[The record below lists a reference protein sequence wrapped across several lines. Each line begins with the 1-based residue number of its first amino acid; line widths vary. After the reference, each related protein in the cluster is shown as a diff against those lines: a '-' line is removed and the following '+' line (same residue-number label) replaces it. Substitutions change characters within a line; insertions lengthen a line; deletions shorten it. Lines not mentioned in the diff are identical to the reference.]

1 MSHGKKLLSTRRHS
15 TGLPDRRER
24 LSVEYGAPQ
33 AEFPRPEELTVEPQA
48 KEPRDSLGA
57 EAEVTAIA
65 VVLLRW
71 RSGLNGKDFAA
82 RSRMSRRRLAAYE
95 KARRRAKNQTLEGL
109 LADAGLRPSRLGR
122 LLAASREA
130 REALVPE
137 KPLPVRGEVEAL
149 AQGFV
154 GRLAD
159 LATAAF
165 RQLFEGVLAVDRG
178 SPWDEAAVPR
188 EADRLRAPAL
198 WARLE
203 PCSAADRR
211 FLVEENE
218 AYWDWGLCELVTG
231 KSLDAAAAD
240 AAKSLELAELALL
253 IAELAPGE
261 EPWRWRLEGWARR
274 HLANAL
280 RVGNDLRRAEE
291 ESNQARKLWQD
302 GAPGD
307 PGLLNEAR
315 MLGLEASLRRD
326 QRRLEEARGLLDD
339 ALKVDRW
346 GETRF
351 LLLNKANTLEDLGE
365 YEAAIATLRQAEGII
380 DGEREP
386 RLCFALRMNLAD
398 NLSLLGRPA
407 EAAPLL
413 PEVRSLVEQLDNKLD
428 LLRVRWLEGRV
439 HAGFGREAEALA
451 AFEETRQAFVTRSLP
466 YDLALADL
474 DLALLHLER
483 GRTAEVQELAA
494 EMLRIF
500 TAQGVH
506 REPLAALRLFHAA
519 AASGAATAELAR
531 ELIRYLHRA
540 RHDPELRFEG

>member
-231 KSLDAAAAD
+231 KSLDAAADD
-240 AAKSLELAELALL
+240 AAESLELAELALL

-280 RVGNDLRRAEE
+280 RIGNDLRRAEE
-291 ESNQARKLWQD
+291 ESIQARQLWQD

-315 MLGLEASLRRD
+315 MLGLEASLRRA
-326 QRRLEEARGLLDD
+326 QRRLEEARRLLDE
-339 ALKVDRW
+339 ALKIDRW
-346 GETRF
+346 GETPY
-351 LLLNKANTLEDLGE
+351 LLLNKALVLHVLGDFDASL
-365 YEAAIATLRQAEGII
+365 AALQAAGP
-380 DGEREP
+380 RLHQCKEP
-386 RLCFALRMNLAD
+386 RLLFALHFDTAANLCLLERYEEAD
-398 NLSLLGRPA
+398 
-407 EAAPLL
+407 PLL
-413 PEVRSLVEQLDNKLD
+413 LTVRALAEKLENERD
-428 LLRVRWLEGRV
+428 LLRVRWIEGRV

-451 AFEETRQAFVTRSLP
+451 AFEEARQAFATRSLP
-466 YDLALADL
+466 YDLALVDL

-483 GRTAEVQELAA
+483 ERTAEVQELAA

-506 REPLAALRLFHAA
+506 RETLAALRLFHDA